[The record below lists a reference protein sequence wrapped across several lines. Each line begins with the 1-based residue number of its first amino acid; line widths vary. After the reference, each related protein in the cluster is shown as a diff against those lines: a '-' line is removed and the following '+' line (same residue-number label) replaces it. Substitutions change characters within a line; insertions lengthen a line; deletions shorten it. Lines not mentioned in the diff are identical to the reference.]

1 MIASLSMYERP
12 ELEFYQNLYWLEIR
26 NSLRKKKL
34 TSPKQLTKK
43 GQTQQ

>member
-26 NSLRKKKL
+26 NSLRKKN
-34 TSPKQLTKK
+34 
-43 GQTQQ
+43 